1 MRYVT
6 VGSAPTLSVHIT
18 IKQRGQLFGDEN
30 CKQVKIG
37 KSAYFAQKKYP
48 KKQIGASFLL
58 MKKNETV
65 LYLIIRIINTN
76 NICHN
81 QCVVTILL
89 VQNTQEIKRTLFYQT
104 KQDKTCKF
112 SRKSSFSSYVQQYN
126 RKRLNQLILCQF
138 DVRRLAGGNGYETA

>member
-30 CKQVKIG
+30 CKQVQID
-37 KSAYFAQKKYP
+37 AQKIP
-48 KKQIGASFLL
+48 KEVDWCIISSHEEK
-58 MKKNETV
+58 ETV

-89 VQNTQEIKRTLFYQT
+89 VQNTQEIKSTLFNQT
-104 KQDKTCKF
+104 KQYKTCNF
-112 SRKSSFSSYVQQYN
+112 LRKSSFSSYVQQYD

-138 DVRRLAGGNGYETA
+138 DVRRLSEGKGHDSA